1 MSLRCDWLDGWW
13 GSKKSQAAQ
22 KRMSITKTQQQ
33 KRSSILFYISLNLIQ
48 TDSDLFVLSEY
59 FPFFFIFFSLAALCA
74 WSTITRHQQRT

>member
-22 KRMSITKTQQQ
+22 KRMSITKTQQ